1 MAKKELLFYVILVL
15 FCGNAIATPSKE
27 QDEADYNARFEFKKE
42 DLEYAKDIRKRSM
55 QMNMPTIKKK
65 WYDLQEMLGRDINQ
79 AREGIDSSP
88 SDDSDDLTSNTS
100 LRIYV
105 SSSMSMN
112 LLKSYATSAK
122 KYNAILVFQGLPDGS
137 WRKLS
142 DLVSELSGNDNNA
155 IAMQIDDE
163 SFKQFGITNVPS
175 FVLAKEEDVF
185 AENPKITFDKVTGS
199 IGIKKALELFKD
211 HGELADIAQDRLIE
225 AEGED
230 Q

>member
-1 MAKKELLFYVILVL
+1 MAKKELLCYVILVL
-15 FCGNAIATPSKE
+15 FCSNAIATPSKE
-27 QDEADYNARFEFKKE
+27 QDETCCNARFEFKKE

-65 WYDLQEMLGRDINQ
+65 WYDLQEMLGRDVNQ
-79 AREGIDSSP
+79 ARDSIDSSP

-100 LRIYV
+100 LRIFV

-112 LLKSYATSAK
+112 LLKSYTRSAK

-142 DLVSELSGNDNNA
+142 DLVSEISGNDNNA

-185 AENPKITFDKVTGS
+185 TENPKVTFDKVTGS

-211 HGELADIAQDRLIE
+211 HGELAEIAQNKLIE

>member
-1 MAKKELLFYVILVL
+1 MAQKKLLLLLVLML
-15 FCGNAIATPSKE
+15 FCGNAIAAPSKE
-27 QDEADYNARFEFKKE
+27 QDETCCNARFEFKKE

-65 WYDLQEMLGRDINQ
+65 WYDLQEMLGRDQ
-79 AREGIDSSP
+79 ARNSIDSSP
-88 SDDSDDLTSNTS
+88 SDDLDDLTSNTS
-100 LRIYV
+100 LRIFV

-122 KYNAILVFQGLPDGS
+122 KYNAILVLQGLPDGS

-142 DLVSELSGNDNNA
+142 DLVSEISGNDNNA

-185 AENPKITFDKVTGS
+185 SENPKVTFDKVTGS

-211 HGELADIAQDRLIE
+211 HGELAEIAQDRLIE
-225 AEGED
+225 AEGAD

>member
-1 MAKKELLFYVILVL
+1 MAQKKLLLLLVLML

-27 QDEADYNARFEFKKE
+27 QDETCCNARFEFKKE

-65 WYDLQEMLGRDINQ
+65 WYELQEMLGLDVNQ
-79 AREGIDSSP
+79 ARDGIESAS
-88 SDDSDDLTSNTS
+88 SDDLDDLTSDTS
-100 LRIYV
+100 LRIFV

-112 LLKSYATSAK
+112 LLKSYAKSAK
-122 KYNAILVFQGLPDGS
+122 KYNAILVFQGLPSGS

-142 DLVSELSGNDNNA
+142 DLVSEISGNDNNA

-163 SFKQFGITNVPS
+163 AFKKFDITNVPS

-185 AENPKITFDKVTGS
+185 SENPKITFDKVTGS

-211 HGELADIAQDRLIE
+211 HGELAEIAQDRLIE

>member
-1 MAKKELLFYVILVL
+1 MAQKKLLFPLVL
-15 FCGNAIATPSKE
+15 LLFCSNAIATPSKE
-27 QDEADYNARFEFKKE
+27 QDEADYNTRFEFKKE

-65 WYDLQEMLGRDINQ
+65 WYELQEMLGRDVNQ
-79 AREGIDSSP
+79 ARDGIESVS

-105 SSSMSMN
+105 SSSMSVS

-122 KYNAILVFQGLPDGS
+122 KYNAILVFQGLPSGS

-185 AENPKITFDKVTGS
+185 SENPKVTFDKVTGS

-211 HGELADIAQDRLIE
+211 HGELSDIAQDRLIE

>member
-15 FCGNAIATPSKE
+15 FCGNAIAASSKE

-65 WYDLQEMLGRDINQ
+65 WYELQEMLGRDQ
-79 AREGIDSSP
+79 ARDDIESASS
-88 SDDSDDLTSNTS
+88 DNLDDLTSNTS

-142 DLVSELSGNDNNA
+142 DLVSEISGNDNNA

-163 SFKQFGITNVPS
+163 SFKQFNITNVPS
-175 FVLAKEEDVF
+175 FVLAREEDVF

-199 IGIKKALELFKD
+199 IGIRKALELFKD
-211 HGELADIAQDRLIE
+211 HGELADIAQNKLIE
-225 AEGED
+225 AEGVD

>member
-15 FCGNAIATPSKE
+15 FCGNAIAAPSKE
-27 QDEADYNARFEFKKE
+27 QDETCCNARFEFKKE

-65 WYDLQEMLGRDINQ
+65 WYELQEMLGRDVNQ
-79 AREGIDSSP
+79 ARDGIESAS
-88 SDDSDDLTSNTS
+88 SDDLDDLTSNTS
-100 LRIYV
+100 LRIFV

-112 LLKSYATSAK
+112 LLKSYAKSAK
-122 KYNAILVFQGLPDGS
+122 KYNAILVLQGLPDGS

-142 DLVSELSGNDNNA
+142 DLVSEISGNNNNA

-175 FVLAKEEDVF
+175 FVLAREEDVF
-185 AENPKITFDKVTGS
+185 AENPKVTFDKVTGS

-211 HGELADIAQDRLIE
+211 HGELADIAQDKLIE

>member
-1 MAKKELLFYVILVL
+1 MAQKKLLFPLILLL

-27 QDEADYNARFEFKKE
+27 QDETCCNARFEFKKE

-65 WYDLQEMLGRDINQ
+65 WYELQEMLGRNINQ
-79 AREGIDSSP
+79 ARNSIDSGSN
-88 SDDSDDLTSNTS
+88 DDSDDLTSNTS
-100 LRIYV
+100 LRIFA

-112 LLKSYATSAK
+112 LLKSYAKSAK

-142 DLVSELSGNDNNA
+142 DLVSEISGNDNNA

-185 AENPKITFDKVTGS
+185 SENPKVTFDKVTGS

-211 HGELADIAQDRLIE
+211 HGELAEIAQDKLIE

>member
-15 FCGNAIATPSKE
+15 FCSNAIATPSKE
-27 QDEADYNARFEFKKE
+27 QDETCCNARFEFKKE

-65 WYDLQEMLGRDINQ
+65 WYELQEMLGRDINQ
-79 AREGIDSSP
+79 ARNSIDSSP

-142 DLVSELSGNDNNA
+142 DLVSEISGNDNNA

-185 AENPKITFDKVTGS
+185 TENPKVTFDKVTGS

-211 HGELADIAQDRLIE
+211 HGELAEIAQNKLIE

>member
-1 MAKKELLFYVILVL
+1 MAQKKLLFPLVLLL

-27 QDEADYNARFEFKKE
+27 QDEVDYNARFEFKKE

-65 WYDLQEMLGRDINQ
+65 WYELQEMLGRDVNQ
-79 AREGIDSSP
+79 ARDSIESAS
-88 SDDSDDLTSNTS
+88 SDNLDDLTSNTS
-100 LRIYV
+100 LRIFV

-112 LLKSYATSAK
+112 LLKSYAKSAK

-142 DLVSELSGNDNNA
+142 DLVSEISGNDNNA

-185 AENPKITFDKVTGS
+185 SENPKVTFDKVTGS

-211 HGELADIAQDRLIE
+211 HGELVDIAQDKLIK